1 MTKKKSNF
9 LKTIGEFVSEN
20 RLAVILGV
28 IIVAFLGLMFWMSE
42 SNKIDLTGIDI
53 NKEVPASE
61 KTGNISE
68 HFFETT
74 SKTSKV
80 VLIEY
85 GDFQCG
91 SCGTMSPK
99 VKALAEKYGD
109 KISIIFRNFPIEG
122 HTNALSA
129 AAAVEAAGLQGKYW
143 QMHSLVYENQ
153 SEWSPAS
160 ATERTDFYKKYAKSI
175 GLDEN
180 KLVEDMK
187 SSKVSQKITFD
198 KTLGKHAKI
207 SGTPTFIL
215 NGEELSNDIW
225 GDEAAFQKKIEELL

>member
-20 RLAVILGV
+20 RLPVILGV

-42 SNKIDLTGIDI
+42 SNKIDLSGVDI
-53 NKEVPASE
+53 NKEIPASE
-61 KTGNISE
+61 QTGNISE
-68 HFFETT
+68 HFFE
-74 SKTSKV
+74 KTAKDSKV
-80 VLIEY
+80 ILIEY

-91 SCGTMSPK
+91 SCGAMSSK

-143 QMHSLVYENQ
+143 EMHSLMFDNQ
-153 SEWSPAS
+153 NEWSPAS

-187 SSKVSQKITFD
+187 SPKISRKITFD
-198 KTLGKHAKI
+198 KNLGKQAKI
-207 SGTPTFIL
+207 TGTPTFIL
-215 NGEELSNDIW
+215 NGKELSNDIW
-225 GDEAAFQKKIEELL
+225 GDEAAFHKKIEDHL